1 MASYEDLEW
10 DARQEEYESR
20 LYDEIIAQYQQS
32 DQFAIDVDNE
42 IDERINEIVHGHI
55 DGRLQE
61 FYLANPD
68 IAKSSISLLVQSQE
82 LYAQGFYSSSQ
93 VFGGAAI
100 EVTFK
105 RVLFFPIV
113 HGFVPIDSI
122 AQMVVQVFTKS
133 IHEIGRFQG
142 LLIHAISLFSSIDVL
157 TFKPGSSTNSLWEEA
172 TQVRKQRNA
181 ILHEAKSVSKE
192 EAEQSILVA
201 ETLLDTVFPALLKT
215 INLHR
220 HSDGS
225 IYAGYG
231 CKAGC

>member
-1 MASYEDLEW
+1 MSTYEDLEW

-20 LYDEIIAQYQQS
+20 LYDQILAQYHDS
-32 DQFAIDVDNE
+32 GQFFIDVDNE
-42 IDERINEIVHGHI
+42 IDSHIDEIVHGHI
-55 DGRLQE
+55 ETRLRD

-68 IAKSSISLLVQSQE
+68 TAKASIALLVQSQD
-82 LYAQGFYSSSQ
+82 LHKIGCYSPAQ

-133 IHEIGRFQG
+133 ISEIGRFQG

-157 TFKPGSSTNSLWEEA
+157 TFKPGSSTTSLWEEA

-225 IYAGYG
+225 IYAGYACKGG
-231 CKAGC
+231 C